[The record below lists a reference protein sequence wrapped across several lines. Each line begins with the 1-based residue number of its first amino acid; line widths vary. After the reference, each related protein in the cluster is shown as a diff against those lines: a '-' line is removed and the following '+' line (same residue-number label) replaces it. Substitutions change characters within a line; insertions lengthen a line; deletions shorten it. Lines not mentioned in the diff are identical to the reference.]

1 MIVRLN
7 SWKSV
12 GVFFSLGFLLVVA
25 GSMSADARDL
35 GMKPLLPQQSI
46 QISQNN
52 LGPMSGQWRL
62 AIEVIAHTRP
72 EVSTQ
77 PNYWMVTSLQQN
89 GIELSGRI
97 LNAEQKACS
106 DAEIL
111 GTVEGNQVNWT
122 MYYTGSCCQGGMMR
136 FEGVMVSPE
145 RIEGTLVPAGSSP
158 PNCTLWSANVVAIK
172 GHYYK

>member
-1 MIVRLN
+1 MRLN
-7 SWKSV
+7 SLKSL
-12 GVFFSLGFLLVVA
+12 GVFFSLGFLFFA
-25 GSMSADARDL
+25 GIMSADARDL
-35 GMKPLLPQQSI
+35 EIKPLPAQQSI

-52 LGPMSGQWRL
+52 VDPVSGQWRL
-62 AIEVIAHTRP
+62 AIEVTAHTDLS
-72 EVSTQ
+72 VSTQ
-77 PNYWMVTSLQQN
+77 PNYSMVTSLQQN

-97 LNAEQKACS
+97 LNVDQNACS

-111 GTVEGNQVNWT
+111 GTVEGNRVTWT

-158 PNCTLWSANVVAIK
+158 PDCTLWSANVVAIQ

>member
-1 MIVRLN
+1 VRLN
-7 SWKSV
+7 SLKSL
-12 GVFFSLGFLLVVA
+12 GVFSSLGFLFVV
-25 GSMSADARDL
+25 GIMSADARDL
-35 GMKPLLPQQSI
+35 GMKPLLPQQSV

-52 LGPMSGQWRL
+52 LGPVSGQWRL
-62 AIEVIAHTRP
+62 AIEVTAHTNP

-97 LNAEQKACS
+97 LNADPDACS

-111 GTVEGNQVNWT
+111 GTVEGNRVTWT
-122 MYYTGSCCQGGMMR
+122 MYYTGSCCAGGMIR

-158 PNCTLWSANVVAIK
+158 PNCTLWSGNVVAIH

>member
-1 MIVRLN
+1 MRFN
-7 SWKSV
+7 SLKSL
-12 GVFFSLGFLLVVA
+12 GVFSSLGFLFVV
-25 GSMSADARDL
+25 SIMSADARDL
-35 GMKPLLPQQSI
+35 GMKPLPPQQSV

-52 LGPMSGQWRL
+52 LGPVSGQWRL
-62 AIEVIAHTRP
+62 AIEVTAHTNP

-77 PNYWMVTSLQQN
+77 PNYSMVTSLQQN

-97 LNAEQKACS
+97 LNAEQNACS

-111 GTVEGNQVNWT
+111 GMVEGNRVTWT
-122 MYYTGSCCQGGMMR
+122 MYYTGSCCSGGMMR

-145 RIEGTLVPAGSSP
+145 RIEGTLVPAGSSL
-158 PNCTLWSANVVAIK
+158 PNCTLWSANVVATL

>member
-1 MIVRLN
+1 MRLN
-7 SWKSV
+7 SLKSI
-12 GVFFSLGFLLVVA
+12 GVFSSLGFLFVA
-25 GSMSADARDL
+25 GILSADARDVGL
-35 GMKPLLPQQSI
+35 KPLPPQQPI

-52 LGPMSGQWRL
+52 VGPLTGQWRL
-62 AIEVIAHTRP
+62 AIEVTAHTDLS
-72 EVSTQ
+72 VSTQ
-77 PNYWMVTSLQQN
+77 PNYWMVTSLEQS

-97 LNAEQKACS
+97 LNANQNACP

-122 MYYTGSCCQGGMMR
+122 MYYTGSCCQGGMMK
-136 FEGVMVSPE
+136 FEGVMVSPT

-158 PNCTLWSANVVAIK
+158 PNCTLWSGNVVATQ

>member
-1 MIVRLN
+1 MRFN
-7 SWKSV
+7 SFKSL
-12 GVFFSLGFLLVVA
+12 GVFSSLGFLLVT
-25 GSMSADARDL
+25 GIMSADARDL
-35 GMKPLLPQQSI
+35 GMKPLLKQQSV

-52 LGPMSGQWRL
+52 LGPVTGQWRL
-62 AIEVIAHTRP
+62 AIEVTAHTDLS
-72 EVSTQ
+72 VSTQ
-77 PNYWMVTSLQQN
+77 PNYSMVTSLQQN

-97 LNAEQKACS
+97 LNANQGACS

-111 GTVEGNQVNWT
+111 GTIEGNRVTWT

-136 FEGVMVSPE
+136 FEGVMVSPN

-158 PNCTLWSANVVAIK
+158 PNCTLWSANVVAIQ